1 MNPTITKKNPT
12 NNTTQAVV
20 TSEHEF
26 ILAKK
31 FNEFSDVICPFIKL
45 ENEYYTN
52 FVIPITQLHR
62 IQTLYEMI
70 ITGIAKFTVSENSI
84 IFDCTKNLPN
94 SMFGNVEEG
103 YIHYLATVEKNKETN
118 QNNIIVEPK
127 LVFETLETSESV
139 NITFNQKT
147 KFRSEY
153 LKAFPII
160 LKSGFIFS
168 TVDQQNCRLFMSI
181 LKPSENFVGEC
192 SKYEVNNLIQYILP
206 LWSIFN
212 INISE
217 NIQVSLRNGFLP
229 DQFKK
234 HESAIMIKAIYNL
247 SNPEN
252 ITISCVGNQVNVDT
266 Y

>member
-1 MNPTITKKNPT
+1 MITKKNPT
-12 NNTTQAVV
+12 NTTQAVV

-31 FNEFSDVICPFIKL
+31 FNDFSDVICPFIKI
-45 ENEYYTN
+45 EGEYYTN

-70 ITGIAKFTVSENSI
+70 VTGIAKFTVSESSI
-84 IFDCTKNLPN
+84 IFDCIKNLPN
-94 SMFGNVEEG
+94 SMFGNAEEG
-103 YIHYLATVEKNKETN
+103 YMHYIATVEKNKETN
-118 QNNIIVEPK
+118 QNDIIVEPK
-127 LVFETLETSESV
+127 LVFETSARAESV

-147 KFRSEY
+147 KFKSEY

-181 LKPSENFVGEC
+181 SNPSENFVGEC

-217 NIQVSLRNGFLP
+217 NIQVSLRDGFLP

-234 HESAIMIKAIYNL
+234 YKTAIMIKAVYSL

-252 ITISCVGNQVNVDT
+252 ITVTHVGNQVNVDA